1 MSFQDV
7 LDDLDVPY
15 RESTGVHG
23 LLIQLFS
30 TLLCTCITMQINSYV
45 NSLSWS
51 SMDLWD
57 SLGTSTIQWDMKC
70 RERSDRDLTG
80 GSLQTI

>member
-23 LLIQLFS
+23 FLIQLIS
-30 TLLCTCITMQINSYV
+30 THVNSYVNSYV

-51 SMDLWD
+51 NMDLWD

-70 RERSDRDLTG
+70 RESSDRDLTG
-80 GSLQTI
+80 GSFQTI